1 LLSAWAVT
9 VAPIGTTCPSGDA
22 VAAELDRLG
31 AVVALANL
39 GSPEITVKDNK
50 LQVVLRGQ
58 DGSMLG
64 AREVAAPE
72 DCHERAT
79 VAAVFIA
86 AWVGAWTTTPLA
98 EAQAVKLDTNPNPA
112 IFPSSFPP
120 PRARTADPASPT
132 SSPLREQGEP
142 AKADV
147 AKPPEAKAAP
157 PDTKAAVP
165 APAAAAESKPVAVA
179 AEKRGLRGE
188 VAGLGFGTYDG
199 DAGTFGVG
207 VSVGFRPAGALVLAA
222 LFEATGERE
231 RTLGQGVAAYRNFRF
246 GVGAG
251 GWRKWGLVFGDL
263 GIFPELSLLTL
274 NGKNLTPGRSATAWG
289 AAADLRARLGLTW
302 GRFAPFL
309 FAGGSYALRGERL
322 TLDDRPQTSIT
333 LSRWNASLG
342 AGLAF
347 LFGAR

>member
-1 LLSAWAVT
+1 
-9 VAPIGTTCPSGDA
+9 
-22 VAAELDRLG
+22 
-31 AVVALANL
+31 
-39 GSPEITVKDNK
+39 
-50 LQVVLRGQ
+50 
-58 DGSMLG
+58 MLG

-72 DCHERAT
+72 DCNERAT

-86 AWVGAWTTTPLA
+86 AWVGAWTTTPLD
-98 EAQAVKLDTNPNPA
+98 EAQAVKLDANPA
-112 IFPSSFPP
+112 VFPSSLPP
-120 PRARTADPASPT
+120 PRPRAADSATPT
-132 SSPLREQGEP
+132 SLPLREQSEA
-142 AKADV
+142 AKADA
-147 AKPPEAKAAP
+147 AKPPESKAAP
-157 PDTKAAVP
+157 PDTKAPEP

-179 AEKRGLRGE
+179 AEKRGLQSE

-333 LSRWNASLG
+333 LSRANVSAG

>member
-1 LLSAWAVT
+1 MLLAWAVT
-9 VAPIGTTCPSGDA
+9 VSPMGTTCPSRDA

-31 AVVALANL
+31 AVAALANL
-39 GSPEITVKDNK
+39 GSPEITVKDTK
-50 LQVVLRGQ
+50 MRVVLRGR
-58 DGSMLG
+58 DGSTLG
-64 AREVAAPE
+64 TREVAAPE
-72 DCHERAT
+72 DCNERAT

-86 AWVGAWTTTPLA
+86 AWVGAWTTTPLD
-98 EAQAVKLDTNPNPA
+98 EAQAVKLDANPNPA
-112 IFPSSFPP
+112 VFPSSFPP
-120 PRARTADPASPT
+120 PRARAAVPASPT
-132 SSPLREQGEP
+132 SLPLREQSEA
-142 AKADV
+142 AKADA

-157 PDTKAAVP
+157 PDTKAAEPV
-165 APAAAAESKPVAVA
+165 PAAAAESKPVAVA
-179 AEKRGLRGE
+179 AEKRGLQGE

-251 GWRKWGLVFGDL
+251 GWRKWGRVFGDL
-263 GIFPELSLLTL
+263 GIFPELTLLTL
-274 NGKNLTPGRSATAWG
+274 NGKQLAPGRSATAWG

-302 GRFAPFL
+302 GRLAPFL

-333 LSRWNASLG
+333 LSRANVSAG